1 MVAVA
6 AHMATH
12 VMCRQKW
19 RIPACA
25 LACRCTD
32 STFSTRCYIGALIL
46 DRLKVILLCQDKI
59 GDLAVSLFIKQN
71 SSSQTYTT
79 SLIEV
84 SCSET
89 TFYN

>member
-6 AHMATH
+6 TRMATH
-12 VMCRQKW
+12 VTCHQKW
-19 RIPACA
+19 RIPAYA
-25 LACRCTD
+25 LACRCAD
-32 STFSTRCYIGALIL
+32 STSSTCGYIGALIL

-59 GDLAVSLFIKQN
+59 ADLAVSLFIKQN
-71 SSSQTYTT
+71 SSSQAYTT

-89 TFYN
+89 TLYN